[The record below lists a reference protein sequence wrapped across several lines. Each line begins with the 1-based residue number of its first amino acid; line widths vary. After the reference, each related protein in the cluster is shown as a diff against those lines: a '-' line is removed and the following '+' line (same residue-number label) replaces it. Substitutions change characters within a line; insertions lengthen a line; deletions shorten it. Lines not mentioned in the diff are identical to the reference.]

1 MLSMHY
7 LQTVVTIFVASE
19 IIIRLSKDIYK
30 TREMQKT
37 REGLLKLN
45 WTSLNIVNRI
55 ENRSCL
61 KKYIQIKY
69 YLDSNSSIISKW
81 IYLRHKS

>member
-1 MLSMHY
+1 MHY
-7 LQTVVTIFVASE
+7 LQTIVTIFVASE

-45 WTSLNIVNRI
+45 WTTLNIVNRI
-55 ENRSCL
+55 EDRPCL

-69 YLDSNSSIISKW
+69 YLGSNSPFISKW
-81 IYLRHKS
+81 IFLRHKS